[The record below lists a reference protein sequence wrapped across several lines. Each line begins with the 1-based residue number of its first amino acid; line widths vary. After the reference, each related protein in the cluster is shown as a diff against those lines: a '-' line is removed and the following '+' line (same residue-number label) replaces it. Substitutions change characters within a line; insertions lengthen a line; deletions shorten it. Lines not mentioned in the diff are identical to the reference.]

1 MKLHLL
7 VLFVLLSTAMLVGQT
22 FRGTILGSVTD
33 PSGAFVA
40 GATVKVRSESTG
52 LERTTVTSGDGS
64 YVVSELPIGTYSVTV
79 SLTGFQTAVTNNVA
93 VDVATERRVDAQLKT
108 GQVTQTVE
116 VSGGD
121 LPQIETQTNELGGV
135 LTSKGVED
143 MPINGRDYTK
153 LIYLNP
159 GVAGSPDQ
167 ITDSPG
173 SFGEFS
179 MNGARGRSNN
189 YLLDGTDMND
199 GYRNDPAINQGGVF
213 AVPSAIL
220 PIGAVAE
227 MKVLSNFQP
236 EYGRNAGAVVNI
248 VTKSGTNALHGELFE
263 YFRNDALDARNYF
276 NTTALRAPFHNNQF
290 GGSLGGP
297 IVKSKTFFYA
307 NYEGQRERVG
317 TVTLACVPDPAQ
329 IAADEA
335 ANGAA
340 NPVTAAMLKFW
351 PAPNIPGTFGN
362 PSAPGLGEDT
372 GCPAGP
378 NASLITPSY
387 NNLSS
392 VIGKIDHNFNQNNI
406 LTGRYFFG
414 DSTQA
419 FPLAL
424 TASGGQ
430 LPGYNT
436 ITPTRVQLVS
446 LSYVHTIGT
455 NKVNELRYG
464 WNRFA
469 EGFFSQDQ
477 SFHPS
482 SIGLCAA
489 SSLAECQGSGPH
501 DSGLPITLVSVTPSG
516 ASSFFAQPGSTSG
529 DPRQRVDT
537 NNQFIESF
545 AWKIAKHDI
554 KMGFEFRRTSI
565 EQYFDKYFRG
575 RLKFSNLS
583 AFLEGDPEGGA
594 FGSLQYSGNSRRHT
608 FENGYGLYLQDSFRL
623 KPRITV
629 NYGLRWDYYGVV
641 QEKNNLFYNFLVSS
655 FDPVLDTGSGALAQV
670 GSPGLSGLY
679 QPDYKNFSPR
689 ASIAW
694 DVTGKGRTVARA
706 GWGLFYDAFSQ
717 DIFLG
722 HLPYPA
728 YYAPGPAYA
737 NFGADPI
744 TSAGLNI
751 TPSNPTGAINPGG
764 VLTPVYTPASSNCVI
779 VECDIFAVDQHIKT
793 PYMEN
798 YNINIQQQITNKTT
812 LQVGYVGSQGHRL
825 FRFYDINQPNQDAIW
840 RSDCASSTIG
850 IGFQPCPAGTIQDF
864 AVPRPYGAA
873 GVGAFYIFQ
882 EKSTGQSNYNS
893 LQVSFRVNGWRGIT
907 SALNYVYSKSLDNSS
922 DLEDFVVNAAQPQDS
937 NNPQREYGPSNF
949 NIPQRLTWVFSYEL
963 PNRGGSMRQLKN
975 GWGFDSTV
983 SLQSG
988 QPFTLNYNAEDD
1000 YSGGG
1005 EGYDRPDVVGPI
1017 VYHKRNP
1024 ADYIDLTS
1032 FAMPC
1037 TITALA
1043 LANPSGFASDCVPGT
1058 RHYGDLGRN
1067 SLVGPTY
1074 KQWDFAL
1081 YKDTAITERVKM
1093 QLRAEF
1099 YNILNHPNFSSPLL
1113 PNFIADPASNLG
1125 PCGCGFQVVGNHEVG
1140 GQPAFPALNV
1150 PANPGYHITATGD
1163 VGIGNPFLGGGGPRG
1178 IQLAAKF
1185 TF

>member
-1 MKLHLL
+1 
-7 VLFVLLSTAMLVGQT
+7 MLVGQT

-33 PSGAFVA
+33 STGAYVA
-40 GATVKVRSESTG
+40 GATVKVRNVGTG
-52 LERTTVTSGDGS
+52 LERTTTTSTDGS
-64 YVVSELPIGTYSVTV
+64 YSVPELPIGTYSVTITQ
-79 SLTGFQTAVTNNVA
+79 TGFQTAVTNNVE
-93 VDVATERRVDAQLKT
+93 VNVATERRVDALLKT
-108 GQVTQTVE
+108 GQITQTVE

-121 LPQIETQTNELGGV
+121 LPQIETQSNELGGV

-153 LIYLNP
+153 LIFLNP

-276 NTTALRAPFHNNQF
+276 NTEALRSPFHNNQF

-297 IVKSKTFFYA
+297 IVKDKTFFYA
-307 NYEGQRERVG
+307 NYEGQRETVG

-329 IAADEA
+329 IADDIL
-335 ANGAA
+335 ANGTPNA
-340 NPVTAAMLKFW
+340 VTQAMLNFW
-351 PAPNIPGTFGN
+351 PAPNIPGTYGN
-362 PSAPGLGEDT
+362 PSPVPGFGEDV

-414 DSTQA
+414 DSTQS

-430 LPGYNT
+430 LPGFNT

-469 EGFFSQDQ
+469 EGFFTQDQ
-477 SFHPS
+477 NFHPS

-489 SSLAECQGSGPH
+489 SSLADCQGSGPH
-501 DSGLPITLVSVTPSG
+501 DSGLPIILVSGTPSG
-516 ASSFFAQPGSTSG
+516 TSFFAQPGSTSG

-545 AWKIAKHDI
+545 AWKIAKHDV

-575 RLKFSNLS
+575 RLKFSDLS
-583 AFLEGDPEGGA
+583 SFLEGEPSGG
-594 FGSLQYSGNSRRHT
+594 LQYSGNSRRHT
-608 FENGYGLYLQDSFRL
+608 FENGYGLYIQDAFRL
-623 KPRITV
+623 TPRLTL
-629 NYGLRWDYYGVV
+629 NYGLRWDYYGIV
-641 QEKNNLFYNFLVSS
+641 QEKNNLFANFLVTS
-655 FDPVLDTGSGALAQV
+655 FDPVSDTGTGNYLQV
-670 GSPGLSGLY
+670 GTPGLSRLY
-679 QPDYKNFSPR
+679 NPDHKDFSPR

-694 DVTGKGRTVARA
+694 DPAGKGKTVFRA
-706 GWGLFYDAFSQ
+706 GAGLFYDAFSQ

-728 YYAPGPAYA
+728 YYAPGPAYG
-737 NFGADPI
+737 NFGPDPI
-744 TSAGLNI
+744 NAASA
-751 TPSNPTGAINPGG
+751 TGNTIQAMQ
-764 VLTPVYTPASSNCVI
+764 PVYGTVGCSP
-779 VECDIFAVDQHIKT
+779 ECDIFAVDPKIKT

-798 YNINIQQQITNKTT
+798 FNINIQQQLTSKTT

-825 FRFYDINQPNQDAIW
+825 FRFYDINQPTQAAITAA
-840 RSDCASSTIG
+840 DLACTPA
-850 IGFQPCPAGTIQDF
+850 PCVADF
-864 AVPRPYGAA
+864 GVPRPFGDGGA
-873 GVGAFYIFQ
+873 GAFYIFQ
-882 EKSTGQSNYNS
+882 EKATGKSNYNS
-893 LQVSFRVNGWRGIT
+893 LQVSFKVNSWRGINST
-907 SALNYVYSKSLDNSS
+907 VNYVYSKSLDNSS

-937 NNPQREYGPSNF
+937 NNPQLEKGPSNF

-963 PNRGGSMRQLKN
+963 PNRGGNMRRLKN

-988 QPFTLNYNAEDD
+988 QPFTLNYNCEDD
-1000 YSGGG
+1000 FSGGG
-1005 EGYDRPDVVGPI
+1005 DCFDRPDVVGPI
-1017 VYHKRNP
+1017 VYHKHDP
-1024 ADYIDLTS
+1024 ANFLDLTA

-1037 TITALA
+1037 TNNGTISGLA
-1043 LANPSGFASDCVPGT
+1043 TDCVPGT

-1081 YKDTAITERVKM
+1081 YKDTAVTERVKV

-1099 YNILNHPNFSSPLL
+1099 FNLLNHPNFSSPLL

-1125 PCGCGFQVVGNHEVG
+1125 TCGCGFQAGANGREVG
-1140 GQPAFPALNV
+1140 TVTPAGG
-1150 PANPGYHITATGD
+1150 GYQLTATGD

-1178 IQLAAKF
+1178 IQLALKF
-1185 TF
+1185 SF